1 MSILDRDPAAHSP
14 FVPPPIDPGYEEPRA
29 SIRPDPTLGWLKRAM
44 PVVLAHKTM
53 ILTSL
58 GCAVVGL
65 GIQVQIPA
73 VLQQAIDTALPS
85 KLNPVPTRSIG
96 HFVMLLLLLGL
107 AKTIVSFVN
116 RLLLFKA
123 AYRIEYDL
131 RNIVYRHLARLSFS
145 FYDRVSSGN
154 VISRANSDIRSVQMY
169 LSFAPSILVQCSIA
183 FVAFWKMLTI
193 DPKLACVAMVT
204 LPFVYMSGVKMR
216 NAIFP
221 VSWINQSRIAEVAG
235 VVQENTEGVR
245 VVKSFAAEERQLRLL
260 DQAARRVRWGIVT
273 DADIRARWSPLIENL
288 ARLGSAFVLL
298 YGGYEVIQGRSTIGE
313 IIAFNAYVLL
323 LQPPFRMLGMLLMMG
338 RRASASA
345 GRIYEILDE
354 EPTIVDRP
362 GAVDLVECTGDV
374 VLDDV
379 RYSYPTSGPVLDC
392 LSLHLRPGAT
402 LALVG
407 RTGSGK
413 STIAR
418 LLCRFYDVERGVIRI
433 DGHDVRD
440 ITQVSLRA
448 RVGIVLDE
456 PFLFSISVRDN
467 IAYGKPNATDEE
479 VVAAAKAAAAHDF
492 VMELADG
499 YDTVVGER
507 GYTLSGGQR
516 QRISIA
522 RTLLQN
528 PPILI
533 LDDATSAI
541 DTQIEHTIHE
551 SLRTLMKGRTTLI
564 IAHRLSTIGLA
575 DRVAVLD
582 EGRIVAE
589 GTHAELLANEP
600 IYSAILAQQMEQDL
614 EAEFRG
620 DA

>member
-1 MSILDRDPAAHSP
+1 VSILDREPAAASP

-29 SIRPDPTLGWLKRAM
+29 GIRPERELGWLRRAA
-44 PVVLAHKTM
+44 PIVFAHKAM

-65 GIQVQIPA
+65 VIQVQIPA

-85 KLNPVPTRSIG
+85 PLQPVPTRTVG
-96 HFVMLLLLLGL
+96 HFVIVLLALGAAKL
-107 AKTIVSFVN
+107 AVSFVN

-169 LSFAPSILVQCSIA
+169 LSFAPSIVVQCSIA
-183 FVAFWKMLTI
+183 FVAFWKMVSI

-204 LPFVYMSGVKMR
+204 LPFVYFSGVKMR

-221 VSWINQSRIAEVAG
+221 VSWIMQARVAEVAG

-260 DQAARRVRWGIVT
+260 DHAARRVRWGVVT
-273 DADIRARWSPLIENL
+273 DADIRARWSPVIENL
-288 ARLGSAFVLL
+288 SRLGSAFVLL
-298 YGGYEVIQGRSTIGE
+298 YGGYEVIHGRSTIGE

-354 EPTIVDRP
+354 EPTIVDAP
-362 GAVDLVECTGDV
+362 GAVDLVDCRGEV
-374 VLDDV
+374 ELDDIT
-379 RYSYPTSGPVLDC
+379 YAYPNSAPVLDG
-392 LSLHLRPGAT
+392 LSLHLKPGDT
-402 LALVG
+402 VALVG

-418 LLCRFYDVERGVIRI
+418 LLCRFYDVDAGVIRI
-433 DGHDVRD
+433 DGHDIRD
-440 ITQVSLRA
+440 VTQVSLRA
-448 RVGIVLDE
+448 GVGMVLDE

-467 IAYGKPNATDEE
+467 IAYGKPNATDDE
-479 VVAAAKAAAAHDF
+479 VIAAAKAAAAHDF
-492 VMELADG
+492 ILELADG

-541 DTQIEHTIHE
+541 DTQIEHRIHE
-551 SLRTLMKGRTTLI
+551 ELRTLMQGRTTLI

-582 EGRIVAE
+582 GGRIVAE
-589 GTHAELLANEP
+589 GPHTELLANEP
-600 IYSAILAQQMEQDL
+600 LYSTILAQQMEDDL
-614 EAEFRG
+614 EAELGG
-620 DA
+620 DR